1 MNPAAEVGRAA
12 REAGVPFILD
22 ACQSAGQMPLDVERL
37 GCDMLSATG
46 RKFLRGPRGTG
57 FLYVRRSLLER
68 LEPPFL
74 DLHAATWVARDRYEV
89 RGDARRFEAWESSV
103 AGQIGLGVA
112 VDYALE
118 WGMGAIRE
126 RVVAL
131 CRRARR
137 ALPRVPGVLV
147 RDLGKGERCAIVT
160 LTCEGAEL
168 VAVKDAL
175 RARGIN
181 VSVTTAP
188 ATLLDMQARGLGAL
202 LRVSPHYYNTEGEI
216 DAFVAALDEV
226 LRSSRR

>member
-89 RGDARRFEAWESSV
+89 RGDARRFEAWESPV

-131 CRRARR
+131 AGGRVARSPGCPAFSCATSGRAS
-137 ALPRVPGVLV
+137 
-147 RDLGKGERCAIVT
+147 
-160 LTCEGAEL
+160 GAPSSPS
-168 VAVKDAL
+168 
-175 RARGIN
+175 RARGQ
-181 VSVTTAP
+181 SSWPSRTRC
-188 ATLLDMQARGLGAL
+188 AREA
-202 LRVSPHYYNTEGEI
+202 STS
-216 DAFVAALDEV
+216 A
-226 LRSSRR
+226 